1 MNVQV
6 RVTYHSCSGSW
17 YVSLFL
23 LSFVLY
29 FRLSLFIL
37 FPFLLSCTSFS
48 LLFRPIP
55 RRRCTN
61 TTLKV
66 EVSFKHWT
74 LLNVCFSFLLIFTFS
89 FLIWSFLFS
98 FFLFHFSFVLF
109 ILYFVIHEDWPMP
122 WQDDLHYKLFN
133 IPPLWT
139 PRTSM
144 ESSSQKYRYFKTE
157 FNTGSRGEV
166 RWGEV
171 RWGEVRWGEV
181 RWGEVVLHVRNKWVT
196 IWRYEPLVTP
206 SPLSWNHGWPR
217 TSSPLLCLPP
227 FGSCIYNSVLIYK

>member
-1 MNVQV
+1 MRSDSCVWYVLHIARPPLRLLITLIYSISISFFYYFSCILIIHSGICYRQMNVQV

-74 LLNVCFSFLLIFTFS
+74 LLNVCFSFLFIFTFS
-89 FLIWSFLFS
+89 FLFLSYLFFS
-98 FFLFHFSFVLF
+98 LFFFFIFLLFYLFF
-109 ILYFVIHEDWPMP
+109 IL
-122 WQDDLHYKLFN
+122 
-133 IPPLWT
+133 
-139 PRTSM
+139 
-144 ESSSQKYRYFKTE
+144 
-157 FNTGSRGEV
+157 
-166 RWGEV
+166 
-171 RWGEVRWGEV
+171 
-181 RWGEVVLHVRNKWVT
+181 
-196 IWRYEPLVTP
+196 
-206 SPLSWNHGWPR
+206 
-217 TSSPLLCLPP
+217 
-227 FGSCIYNSVLIYK
+227 